1 MNNLFKHIEY
11 LLLRNDCVI
20 VPGFGAFIAT
30 NLPARID
37 YEKGEILPPV
47 RQVMFNQAVSM
58 EDGLLANS
66 YVRKSG
72 VSFDDARQIIARE
85 VGILKSFLAEKRVIQ
100 VGNLGSLLLG
110 QEDNVIFKPG
120 LKAVSSV
127 IKEGFPVVYVHREA
141 EEVIGQEPVIDKV
154 PFAENNEPAISSHG
168 YKTEDSYYRFKV
180 RKTLSKVAVAVV
192 LSAVLALT
200 FMLNPL
206 PSGNH
211 EQRASVVPVEALIPS
226 RNCETTKIDSAVTVV
241 EEEIRKEES
250 LPAHYLIV
258 ATFKSEIDANSYVEK
273 YSTDEFPL
281 ISVPSKKVT
290 RVAVAF
296 SDDKVELLSRL
307 NSTQILSRFPY
318 AWVWSRI

>member
-154 PFAENNEPAISSHG
+154 PFAENNEPAISSHD

-258 ATFKSEIDANSYVEK
+258 ATFKS
-273 YSTDEFPL
+273 
-281 ISVPSKKVT
+281 
-290 RVAVAF
+290 
-296 SDDKVELLSRL
+296 
-307 NSTQILSRFPY
+307 
-318 AWVWSRI
+318 